1 MARSIHIRLDER
13 SEAALGL
20 MRNEGLTDSEAVRA
34 ALREAGAV
42 RSSRSSLRA
51 EAARLAASD
60 GDRAEMAAIRAQMDE
75 LAPPL
80 D

>member
-1 MARSIHIRLDER
+1 MARSIHIRLDES

-34 ALREAGAV
+34 ALREAGAE
-42 RSSRSSLRA
+42 RSTRSALRA
-51 EAARLAASD
+51 EAARLAASE